1 MSLTAVREW
10 LTRLW
15 WTFRPRRRDDD
26 LEQELRLHAEMAARG
41 RDKGTRRHPLVHT
54 MDAIRDQRGVPWL
67 DDLVRDLRY
76 GLRVLN
82 RQRMFA
88 AVAVLTLAIGI
99 GATTAVFSV
108 VDSVLLRPLRYP
120 EPERLVALRLLAPG
134 APGIADVSGDFRL
147 SPSMFFT
154 FADHNRMFQH
164 VGVWTRR
171 QRRSPARASRS
182 RCVASGFRT
191 ACSRR

>member
-1 MSLTAVREW
+1 MSLTALREW
-10 LTRLW
+10 VTRLVG
-15 WTFRPRRRDDD
+15 TVRPRRRDTD
-26 LEQELRLHAEMAARG
+26 LERELRLHAEMAAEAATKRG
-41 RDKGTRRHPLVHT
+41 DTGGQSPGLVHT

-67 DDLVRDLRY
+67 DDLLRDLRY

-120 EPERLVALRLLAPG
+120 EPER
-134 APGIADVSGDFRL
+134 
-147 SPSMFFT
+147 
-154 FADHNRMFQH
+154 
-164 VGVWTRR
+164 
-171 QRRSPARASRS
+171 
-182 RCVASGFRT
+182 
-191 ACSRR
+191 

>member
-1 MSLTAVREW
+1 
-10 LTRLW
+10 
-15 WTFRPRRRDDD
+15 
-26 LEQELRLHAEMAARG
+26 
-41 RDKGTRRHPLVHT
+41 
-54 MDAIRDQRGVPWL
+54 MDALRDQRGVPWL
-67 DDLVRDLRY
+67 DDLLRDLRY

-108 VDSVLLRPLRYP
+108 VNGVLLRPLAYP

-154 FADHNRMFQH
+154 FAEHNRTFQH
-164 VGVWTRR
+164 VGIWYAAAATVTGHRR
-171 QRRSPARASRS
+171 P
-182 RCVASGFRT
+182 
-191 ACSRR
+191 